1 MTLMLL
7 ILAPKSKLGIL
18 TYADEEVEEEEI
30 KGDGS
35 KITVIN

>member
-1 MTLMLL
+1 MLL

-18 TYADEEVEEEEI
+18 TYADEKVEEEEVN
-30 KGDGS
+30 GDES